1 MNGHLLKFS
10 IYATHCI
17 QQRGEASFEN
27 PLIVAC
33 IMHHPRNRS
42 LGCWLSTHTDRD
54 SSEYDWSTRTSFTI
68 HNWQI
73 DRRRIKKWIQRMKE
87 VALHSL
93 ITTMPLFW
101 LTHQVDREDQ
111 VLMDHTQTLK
121 QSTIEVMW
129 DQLCAVTRADMRW
142 HEFGWSTECNE
153 MEELTRPGCPGN
165 CA

>member
-42 LGCWLSTHTDRD
+42 LGWWLSAHTDRD
-54 SSEYDWSTRTSFTI
+54 SSEYDWSTRTSFSI
-68 HNWQI
+68 HNWQTGGSKNGFSAW
-73 DRRRIKKWIQRMKE
+73 RK
-87 VALHSL
+87 SL
-93 ITTMPLFW
+93 FITNMPLFW

-121 QSTIEVMW
+121 QSTIEVMR

-153 MEELTRPGCPGN
+153 MEELTRPGGPGN

>member
-73 DRRRIKKWIQRMKE
+73 DRRRIKKWIQRMEE
-87 VALHSL
+87 VALHHKHATL
-93 ITTMPLFW
+93 
-101 LTHQVDREDQ
+101 LTHSPSRQGRSSSDGPHSDS
-111 VLMDHTQTLK
+111 QTVHHWGDVRPVVC
-121 QSTIEVMW
+121 SHAGWHE
-129 DQLCAVTRADMRW
+129 VTRVRMVHRMQWD
-142 HEFGWSTECNE
+142 GGVN
-153 MEELTRPGCPGN
+153 
-165 CA
+165 